1 MAENHR
7 AGAKG
12 PLSSLPP
19 RAVSPGGGGG
29 GKKLGK
35 LGKPALKGKAGKS
48 GGVGGCPRSLKQSE
62 ASGSKAEGP
71 PLPPPPVVEV
81 SREVEEAAEPELVLP
96 RFMCPS
102 SETKSRQAA
111 LKHWLA
117 HSSFQEA
124 VRTVPMV

>member
-1 MAENHR
+1 MEGRSSASWVNQLSR
-7 AGAKG
+7 A
-12 PLSSLPP
+12 
-19 RAVSPGGGGG
+19 
-29 GKKLGK
+29 
-35 LGKPALKGKAGKS
+35 KPVKVVGS
-48 GGVGGCPRSLKQSE
+48 GDVGGCPRSLKQSE

-96 RFMCPS
+96 RFLCPS